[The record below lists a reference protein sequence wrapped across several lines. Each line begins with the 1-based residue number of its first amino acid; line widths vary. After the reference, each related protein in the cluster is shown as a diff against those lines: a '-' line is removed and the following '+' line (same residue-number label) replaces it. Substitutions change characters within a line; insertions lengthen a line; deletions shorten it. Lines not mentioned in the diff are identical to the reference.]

1 MNLAQDHH
9 ALAAA
14 SHDASAFSLTPAAI
28 ATPRTSQEVQ
38 DVVKLVMSQ
47 RDRHLSLTARSG
59 GTDMSGGPLTES
71 IVVDMQ
77 KHLNQIMHIGD
88 HRVTIQPGAWY
99 RDLEA
104 ALRPHRYLLPPYPA
118 SKDIC
123 TVGGMV
129 ANNSGGEKTL
139 SYGKTAD
146 YVRALK
152 VVLSDGHEYTLKP
165 LTRKELYAK
174 IAQPDFE
181 GRLYSQL
188 LDLIELN
195 YPLIQRARPRVS
207 KNSAGYALWDVWDKR
222 TFDLTRLFCG
232 SQGTL
237 GLITAITFK
246 LVTPKPYSQMLVIF
260 MRDLHPLAEI
270 VKTILHYAPE
280 SFESYD
286 DHTLALAIR
295 FLPSLAR
302 KMSTRGLFSL
312 LWSFAPE
319 LRMLA
324 SGGALKLVL
333 LAEFTGH
340 NQNEIA
346 ARVLAANAALRRF
359 NVRTYLAHSPTE
371 VSKYWTIRRES
382 FNLLRQHVHNKHAVP
397 FIDDIIVRPEVL
409 PEFLPRL
416 SEIMS
421 QYKLTYTVAG
431 HVGDGNFHIIPLMDT
446 ARPDF
451 IETIESLADKVYDLV
466 LEFAGSIT
474 AEHNDGLIRSHY
486 LEKMFGRA
494 VYNLFVETKRIFDPN
509 NIFNPGKKVNADWNY
524 AKQHLIH

>member
-1 MNLAQDHH
+1 MNLAQDPRT
-9 ALAAA
+9 LAAA
-14 SHDASAFSLTPAAI
+14 SRDASIFNLTPAGV
-28 ATPRTSQEVQ
+28 ATPHTSQDVQ
-38 DVVKLVMSQ
+38 DLVKFVSRQ
-47 RDRHLSLTARSG
+47 PEKHLSLTARSG
-59 GTDMSGGPLTES
+59 GTDMTGGPLTES

-77 KHLNQIMHIGD
+77 KHLNKIIKIGD
-88 HRVTIQPGAWY
+88 HRVTVQPGVWY
-99 RDLEA
+99 RDLEK
-104 ALRPHRYLLPPYPA
+104 ALRPHNYLLPSYPA

-129 ANNSGGEKTL
+129 ANNSGGGKTL
-139 SYGKTAD
+139 TYGKTAD

-152 VVLSDGHEYTLKP
+152 VVLSDGHEYTFRP

-174 IAQPDFE
+174 LAQPDFE
-181 GRLYSQL
+181 GNLYSQF

-195 YPLIQRARPRVS
+195 YALIQRARPRVS

-222 TFDLTRLFCG
+222 TFDLTRLLTG

-237 GLITAITFK
+237 GLITEITFK
-246 LVTPKPYSQMLVIF
+246 LITPKPYSQMLVIF
-260 MRDLHPLAEI
+260 LRDLTRLADI
-270 VKTILHYAPE
+270 IKTTLHYAPE
-280 SFESYD
+280 SLESYD
-286 DHTLALAIR
+286 DHTLRLAIR

-302 KMSTRGLFSL
+302 KMSTKGLFSL

-319 LRMLA
+319 LRLLA
-324 SGGALKLVL
+324 SSSTPKLVL

-346 ARVLAANAALRRF
+346 ARVQAANAALRRF
-359 NVRTYLAHSPTE
+359 HVRTYLTHSPTE

-382 FNLLRQHVHNKHAVP
+382 FNLLRQHVHGKHTVP
-397 FIDDIIVRPEVL
+397 FIDDIIVRPQVL

-421 QYKLTYTVAG
+421 HYKIVYTIAG

-446 ARPDF
+446 SRPDF
-451 IETIESLADKVYDLV
+451 VEIIETLADKVYDLV

-486 LEKMFGRA
+486 LEKMFGKE

-509 NIFNPGKKVNADWNY
+509 NIFNPGKKVGSDWEF
-524 AKQHLIH
+524 AKKHLIK